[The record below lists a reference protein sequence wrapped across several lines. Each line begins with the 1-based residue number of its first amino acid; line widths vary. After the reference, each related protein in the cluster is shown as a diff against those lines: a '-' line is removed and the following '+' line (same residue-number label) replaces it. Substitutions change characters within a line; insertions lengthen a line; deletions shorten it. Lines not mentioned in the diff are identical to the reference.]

1 MKTKLLV
8 CLLLTAG
15 CVTQGKYDDLNAQKQ
30 KEIKALSDELGGTKK
45 SLAETQQALKAE
57 QEKSQKHSSQA
68 KDLDA
73 KLSGVMK
80 DKSQLQAS
88 VDEMRTALE
97 ELGKRKAQADSR
109 VSEFK
114 SLLDKF
120 KSLIDSGKLKV
131 KIVDGR
137 MVVILA
143 SDILFPSGSAKLS
156 KEGLEAISEV
166 GKTLA
171 SIAGKKF
178 QIEGHTDNIPI
189 KTSQYPSNWN
199 LAAER
204 SITVLKT
211 MIEAGMPTDRISAAS
226 FADSKPSQSN
236 ETKEGR
242 SANRRIEIVVVPDLS
257 TLPGFEELNK
267 ASAGG

>member
-1 MKTKLLV
+1 M
-8 CLLLTAG
+8 
-15 CVTQGKYDDLNAQKQ
+15 
-30 KEIKALSDELGGTKK
+30 
-45 SLAETQQALKAE
+45 
-57 QEKSQKHSSQA
+57 
-68 KDLDA
+68 
-73 KLSGVMK
+73 
-80 DKSQLQAS
+80 
-88 VDEMRTALE
+88 
-97 ELGKRKAQADSR
+97 
-109 VSEFK
+109 
-114 SLLDKF
+114 DKF